1 MMNSSDFNGM
11 DTKIERKKRFPFQ
24 VVLGSV
30 LGCIGLLWMVFRD
43 TSSSMNIGGHNFDAT
58 SLYFAQGFFP

>member
-30 LGCIGLLWMVFRD
+30 LGCIGLLL
-43 TSSSMNIGGHNFDAT
+43 
-58 SLYFAQGFFP
+58 SLIHI

>member
-30 LGCIGLLWMVFRD
+30 LGCMGLFWMVFRD
-43 TSSSMNIGGHNFDAT
+43 QPMQPSTEPRTS
-58 SLYFAQGFFP
+58 